1 MMDKAGHLYGKLHID
16 SRYPYVY
23 ETHLHTSQASA
34 CARAT
39 GAEMA
44 RACYEAGYTGI
55 MVTDHFFYGNTCI
68 DRSLSWQE
76 WVERF
81 CRGYEDAKAEG
92 DRIGISVFFGW
103 EANYDGTEFLIY
115 GLDKEWLLHHPEV
128 KDADVEEQ
136 YRLVRDAGG
145 LVVHCHPY
153 RDEAYIPAVRI
164 FPDFTDA
171 VEGVNA
177 THACKKSKGHNNPE
191 FDVRAREY
199 AERFHLPMTAGSDIH
214 STDLLFGGIA
224 CRQKLRDVHDYV
236 RLMRSVRGMKP
247 DDCPYRLLTGNESC

>member
-1 MMDKAGHLYGKLHID
+1 MGQTGEILKID

-34 CARAT
+34 CAKAS
-39 GAEMA
+39 GAQMA
-44 RACYEAGYTGI
+44 RACFEAGYTGI
-55 MVTDHFFYGNTCI
+55 MVTDHFFYGNSCI
-68 DRSLSWQE
+68 DRSLPWHE

-81 CRGYEDAKAEG
+81 CAGYEDAKAEG
-92 DRIGISVFFGW
+92 DRIGLQVFFGW
-103 EANYDGTEFLIY
+103 EANDNGTEFLIY
-115 GLDKEWLLHHPEV
+115 GLDKEWLLTHPEI
-128 KDADVEEQ
+128 KDATIEEQ
-136 YRLVRDAGG
+136 YRMVHAAGG

-153 RDEAYIPAVRI
+153 RDEPYIPAVRI

-177 THACKKSKGHNNPE
+177 THASRKSKGHNNPD

-199 AERFHLPMTAGSDIH
+199 AQRCGLPMTAGSDIH

-224 CRQKLRDVHDYV
+224 CSQKLQDVHDYV
-236 RLMRSVRGMKP
+236 RLLKSMRGVDRA
-247 DDCPYRLLTGNESC
+247 DYPYMLLDGNEALE